1 MTTKFVAFL
10 RSKILRFTLESAGLD
25 GEMMLCAMRGVAVET
40 AETSCRA

>member
-1 MTTKFVAFL
+1 MTTKFIAIL
-10 RSKILRFTLESAGLD
+10 RSKILRFTLESAGID